1 MNSCLLDFQCLLN
14 SEEIEIKTKLW
25 MEENKDYLE
34 KLKGEFI
41 IMFIYVC
48 TACAVKVRI

>member
-1 MNSCLLDFQCLLN
+1 
-14 SEEIEIKTKLW
+14 

-41 IMFIYVC
+41 MMFIYVC